1 MKPLFIALGITLVV
15 AVAVIILF
23 PSQKK
28 CNACSRHSV
37 KPPVKPS
44 AKPSV
49 STTNII
55 GATAVLGNTDI
66 PEMTGGKEL
75 NTADAYYRNF
85 SVVSQRM

>member
-15 AVAVIILF
+15 AVSVIILF

-37 KPPVKPS
+37 KPS

-49 STTNII
+49 NPPVSTTNI